1 MGNGEPDAETPAA
14 ETPNAETTVGA
25 LGSRR
30 SAALFWRF
38 FTASTISSA
47 GDSVTAVALPL
58 TAVELL
64 HASSF
69 EVSWLTAATYTA
81 WLLIGLP
88 AGVIVQRLPLRGTQ
102 VAMDLIRAAALASI
116 PVAVWAGHLT
126 IVQLVLAA
134 LVVGMCA
141 VIFDVG
147 NSTFLPFIVSRE
159 QLTERN
165 SLMSGSAAVTQLGGP
180 SLGGVLVQLFTAP
193 VALLADVT
201 SYVVSAVLLVSLPRP
216 RQPRPARD
224 RTSTLALIKDGCQF
238 VLRHAVIGPCTLC
251 VTIGNFVSGGLL
263 ALTPVFLV
271 RTLGAP
277 PWLVGTLIASEG
289 LGTLAGAAL
298 TPRLAKRAGTAR
310 AVLLA
315 ESVSAVLALAMPA
328 ARDTWGYA
336 AFAFGGAGLAS
347 GVVVASVLTRTY
359 RQIASPPE
367 LYPRVMATVRFIS
380 WGVIPFGALA
390 AGATASVLGNRTAL
404 LLLCLLNFGAPAS
417 LLLSKVRSCRDLTDG
432 APVPGAAPAPAGG

>member
-1 MGNGEPDAETPAA
+1 LGNGELGVAETAGP
-14 ETPNAETTVGA
+14 

-30 SAALFWRF
+30 PTALFWQF
-38 FTASTISSA
+38 FTASSISSA
-47 GDSVTAVALPL
+47 GDAVTAVALPL

-102 VAMDLIRAAALASI
+102 VAMDLIRAIALVSI
-116 PVAVWAGHLT
+116 PIAAWAGGLS
-126 IVQLVLAA
+126 IIQLVLAA
-134 LVVGMCA
+134 LIVGMCS
-141 VIFDVG
+141 VVFDVG
-147 NSTFLPFIVSRE
+147 NSTFLPFIVSRD
-159 QLTERN
+159 QLTARN

-180 SLGGVLVQLFTAP
+180 SIGGVLVQLFTAP
-193 VALLADVT
+193 VALVADVASYLT
-201 SYVVSAVLLVSLPRP
+201 SAALLVSLPRP
-216 RQPRPARD
+216 RQARPEGD
-224 RTSTLALIKDGCQF
+224 RVSTLSLIKDGCRY
-238 VLRHAVIGPCTLC
+238 VLKHPMIGPCTLC

-263 ALTPVFLV
+263 ALFPVFLV

-277 PWLVGTLIASEG
+277 PWLVGVLFASEG
-289 LGTLAGAAL
+289 LGTLVGAAL
-298 TPRLAKRAGTAR
+298 TPRLARWAGTAR
-310 AVLLA
+310 AVVIA

-336 AFAFGGAGLAS
+336 VFAFGSAGLAS

-359 RQIASPPE
+359 RQVASPPE

-380 WGVIPFGALA
+380 WGVIPFGALT
-390 AGATASVLGNRTAL
+390 AGATASALGNRTAL
-404 LLLCLLNFGAPAS
+404 LLLCLLNFGAPIS
-417 LLLSKVRSCRDLTDG
+417 LLASRVRKVRDLADG
-432 APVPGAAPAPAGG
+432 APTPGAAPAAT

>member
-1 MGNGEPDAETPAA
+1 LGNGELGVAEATGP
-14 ETPNAETTVGA
+14 

-30 SAALFWRF
+30 PAALFWQF
-38 FTASTISSA
+38 FTASSISSA
-47 GDSVTAVALPL
+47 GTAVTTVALPL
-58 TAVELL
+58 AAVELL

-116 PVAVWAGHLT
+116 PVAAWAGVLS
-126 IVQLVLAA
+126 IIQLVLAA
-134 LVVGMCA
+134 LIVGMCS
-141 VIFDVG
+141 VVFDVG

-159 QLTERN
+159 QLTARN

-180 SLGGVLVQLFTAP
+180 SIGGVLVQLFTAP
-193 VALLADVT
+193 VALVADVA
-201 SYVVSAVLLVSLPRP
+201 SYLASAALLVSLPRP
-216 RQPRPARD
+216 RQPRPGGD
-224 RTSTLALIKDGCQF
+224 RVSTLSLIKDGCWY
-238 VLRHAVIGPCTLC
+238 VLRHPMIGPCTLC

-263 ALTPVFLV
+263 ALFPVFLV

-277 PWLVGTLIASEG
+277 PWLVGVLFASEG

-298 TPRLAKRAGTAR
+298 TPRLARWAGTAR
-310 AVLLA
+310 AVVIA
-315 ESVSAVLALAMPA
+315 ESVSAVLALAMPT
-328 ARDTWGYA
+328 ARDTWGYVV
-336 AFAFGGAGLAS
+336 FAFGSAGLAS

-359 RQIASPPE
+359 RQVAAPPE

-390 AGATASVLGNRTAL
+390 AGATASALGNRTAL
-404 LLLCLLNFGAPAS
+404 LLLCLLNFGAPIS
-417 LLLSKVRSCRDLTDG
+417 LLASRVRKVRDLADG
-432 APVPGAAPAPAGG
+432 APTPGAAPAAS